1 MLRTNTKKYLLN
13 METFLTDAITG
24 EGYNVNVKTSKQ
36 KFQFVLDCFFKE
48 YDNEYARRRTP
59 NYQERVGEWLSGLPS
74 CIDIPFYNVDILA
87 LAKDLQE
94 IDGETKKSWEDAVLK
109 NYWNFMALHI
119 IKLQQKYND

>member
-1 MLRTNTKKYLLN
+1 

-48 YDNEYARRRTP
+48 YDCENLRRRTP

-94 IDGETKKSWEDAVLK
+94 IEGETKKSWEDAVLK